1 MASDAFIL
9 QGTIDVDVTDAVSS
23 LNKVD
28 STVDSSGK
36 TIDGMGSKISK
47 FGKMFTAVF
56 ATKEIADF
64 GSKCLRAAS
73 DVEEMENKSAVV
85 FDGMIDD
92 VDAWASKFSRI
103 L

>member
-56 ATKEIADF
+56 
-64 GSKCLRAAS
+64 CY
-73 DVEEMENKSAVV
+73 
-85 FDGMIDD
+85 
-92 VDAWASKFSRI
+92 
-103 L
+103 